1 MSNPLRNSNI
11 NYSDG
16 WFFVTMQVAQ
26 NKTMFG
32 VIADDK
38 CELNALG
45 EKVGSSWEGMF
56 ARHPE
61 AYRDASVVMP
71 NHFHAVIRIHRRP
84 TNKPNHLSYLIQG
97 FKSFTTHLYHAAVRA
112 GQCPDIGTSLWMSS
126 YYDNLITSRRELEN
140 IRAYVRDNP
149 ARWDNDRFGP
159 VTTYHCG
166 NLELLHEALVA
177 YVASRGRTRRS
188 GPTIRTLDIVRLDL
202 RVQPSVSSTCYFY
215 LYQPAG
221 ARCAGALPGCAPPLH
236 TRHARRHTG
245 AVAACCRARL
255 CGGLGAGA
263 LALGT
268 RHRYQQ
274 TTRHLVQPLCAGS
287 RRAYHAR
294 LHPPRRHTRNPAKN
308 PHPTLATPLS

>member
-126 YYDNLITSRRELEN
+126 YYDNLITAP
-140 IRAYVRDNP
+140 RA
-149 ARWDNDRFGP
+149 
-159 VTTYHCG
+159 
-166 NLELLHEALVA
+166 
-177 YVASRGRTRRS
+177 
-188 GPTIRTLDIVRLDL
+188 
-202 RVQPSVSSTCYFY
+202 
-215 LYQPAG
+215 
-221 ARCAGALPGCAPPLH
+221 
-236 TRHARRHTG
+236 
-245 AVAACCRARL
+245 
-255 CGGLGAGA
+255 
-263 LALGT
+263 
-268 RHRYQQ
+268 
-274 TTRHLVQPLCAGS
+274 
-287 RRAYHAR
+287 
-294 LHPPRRHTRNPAKN
+294 
-308 PHPTLATPLS
+308 

>member
-1 MSNPLRNSNI
+1 MSNPLRNPNI

-32 VIADDK
+32 VIADGR

-45 EKVGSSWEGMF
+45 EKVGSGWEGMC

-84 TNKPNHLSYLIQG
+84 ANKPNHLSYLIQG

-177 YVASRGRTRRS
+177 YVASEGPDAEVRPHDTDTRYRKAGPPCPAPPCPAPVISTFTSPQERGV
-188 GPTIRTLDIVRLDL
+188 L
-202 RVQPSVSSTCYFY
+202 
-215 LYQPAG
+215 
-221 ARCAGALPGCAPPLH
+221 ARCLAVRRPFIHVMPGGIPKRLPP
-236 TRHARRHTG
+236 
-245 AVAACCRARL
+245 AVARACAEGWALVLSPSAPGTGINKQRAIWCNRYVL
-255 CGGLGAGA
+255 DRAARITHGYIRPGGTLET
-263 LALGT
+263 LLKT
-268 RHRYQQ
+268 H
-274 TTRHLVQPLCAGS
+274 T
-287 RRAYHAR
+287 
-294 LHPPRRHTRNPAKN
+294 PP
-308 PHPTLATPLS
+308 